1 MTAQAPESLILDGK
15 KTSMTF
21 CPPLPFGDPRFGGT
35 REALALK
42 TVAARIAMDLL
53 CFEDEAE
60 KPESL
65 DLEDLENLKL
75 AARPREARVDAFR
88 AKRIAD
94 ALEAATDKMPETYY
108 AGETPLPKRTTVEEL
123 SAAVDLACQE
133 RPALLVHNSGWWRGY
148 HGTWEIRENRFYL
161 VEVTGTPSYTGRP
174 PILADWFTGVL
185 RIPRGKILDYWHMG
199 FASQYEAELH
209 IQVDRGVV
217 KERRLL
223 SARDLASGMDLASMF
238 AVGLPGT
245 ENRFPGDGS
254 EIEGKF
260 PLEAD
265 PGAIEDYESFQD
277 FAQWDLGP
285 DDLDLAVPKLKKR
298 HPAE

>member
-21 CPPLPFGDPRFGGT
+21 CPPLPFGDPRFGVT

-53 CFEDEAE
+53 CFDDEAE

-65 DLEDLENLKL
+65 DFEDLENLKL
-75 AARPREARVDAFR
+75 AAQPREARVDAFR
-88 AKRIAD
+88 AKRIAE

-123 SAAVDLACQE
+123 SVAVDLACQE
-133 RPALLVHNSGWWRGY
+133 RPELLVHNSGWWRGY
-148 HGTWEIRENRFYL
+148 YGTWEIREDRFYL

-185 RIPRGKILDYWHMG
+185 RIPRGEMLDYWHMG
-199 FASQYEAELH
+199 FGSMYEAELH
-209 IQVDRGVV
+209 ITVDRGVV
-217 KERRLL
+217 TKRCLF
-223 SARDLASGMDLASMF
+223 SARDLASRMNLGSLF
-238 AVGLPGT
+238 QKGLPGT
-245 ENRFPGDGS
+245 ENRFPGDHG
-254 EIEGKF
+254 EIESKF
-260 PLEAD
+260 PLAVD
-265 PGAIEDYESFQD
+265 PGAVEDREDLQD

-285 DDLDLAVPKLKKR
+285 DDLDLTTLQDKPPRK
-298 HPAE
+298 